1 MVAWVKNAVEK
12 IEIRD
17 ESAKISKKNQIITNS
32 LIIYFDKLLA

>member
-1 MVAWVKNAVEK
+1 MVAWVKNAVGK